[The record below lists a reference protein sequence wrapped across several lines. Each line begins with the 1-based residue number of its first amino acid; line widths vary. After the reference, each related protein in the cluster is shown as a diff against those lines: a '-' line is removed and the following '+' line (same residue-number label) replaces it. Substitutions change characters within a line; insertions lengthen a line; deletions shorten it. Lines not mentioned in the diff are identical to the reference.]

1 MKKSIKIIITLIV
14 IIIISIIAM
23 FVTKIINDLKQ
34 EENLVNELNSLF
46 ALLEEDIFR
55 YDEID
60 KKLSQTV
67 TTGDYNTLEVSI
79 KSYMSDIVSTI
90 KKLESLGNDEDLNNV
105 LTIKNFE
112 SDGPKF
118 SKTTKILNKANKDL
132 DDIYSK
138 INAYFSEEG
147 AMSYIENKGLDSY
160 YIELYKEYMFENDEI
175 NIINEKN
182 EIIDNLDKIKEILDI
197 EEKMIKYLITNKQ
210 NWRIEDDTLVFNS
223 KKLSDT
229 YNKYVDELSKK

>member
-1 MKKSIKIIITLIV
+1 MLNQEKIGRFIAEIRKEKNMTQKELASKIGVTDKAVSKWERGLGCPDVSIL
-14 IIIISIIAM
+14 
-23 FVTKIINDLKQ
+23 
-34 EENLVNELNSLF
+34 ELL
-46 ALLEEDIFR
+46 A
-55 YDEID
+55 
-60 KKLSQTV
+60 
-67 TTGDYNTLEVSI
+67 NTLEVSI